1 MFKKMDRLSFL
12 GTVNSMTCGII
23 GSRFI
28 YRIILSS
35 LEFNRYPCNAT
46 FPPRKCTAIVPKLSL
61 MALGPYFN
69 QEGAFG
75 FSWFLFKGVCW
86 TDPVFEGEKIKLD
99 WLRHCKRKLGMM
111 VALRLSKMWFQGS
124 AIFSNLPSLKRKKN
138 RTPPLLPSYYVVN
151 PPALPACLVE
161 WGLMTDCLSVLCFC
175 LYSLS

>member
-46 FPPRKCTAIVPKLSL
+46 FPPRKCTAIVPKLSP

-124 AIFSNLPSLKRKKN
+124 AIFSNLPSLKRKK
-138 RTPPLLPSYYVVN
+138 TELLHYFPVTTWLIIMVTVSPSRI
-151 PPALPACLVE
+151 
-161 WGLMTDCLSVLCFC
+161 GLFPFQMVPTHFC
-175 LYSLS
+175 NAIIS